1 MNVADTDALFDRA
14 IRLGQLLP
22 DIDDIDDPDDIDTDL
37 LIMVA
42 AEMNATVRLVL
53 RALGQTNR

>member
-1 MNVADTDALFDRA
+1 
-14 IRLGQLLP
+14 LLP

-42 AEMNATVRLVL
+42 AEMNATVPLVL